1 MCSFNLKNVNTIR
14 LLSWLYILLYMIKR
28 RILFFHGEF
37 PAGGAE
43 RVTMDIADFVAQYG
57 YETYVIT
64 HQINSGSY
72 SNIKVIEFQGGG
84 DVDSQENADFI
95 IHTLNSLKIDI
106 FILPICLLSRLDFIK
121 SKVDSKLIFACH
133 STPFWEIT
141 ARLHRRRGRARGS
154 FFKMLEWGLLT
165 YPKIVWLKKY
175 DSFFINQ
182 YKFVYDQVDAFTV
195 LCEEYK
201 QILLNKMGVSLDEQK
216 VHVIYNSERQC
227 PNVNLNKKKQILFV
241 GRMSYYDKRVDRLL
255 DIWGMIYK
263 KVPDWELILV
273 GGGKELPLLQAKSQK
288 MKLQRIRFAGHSDHV
303 DDFYR
308 DASVL
313 CLTSAFE
320 GWPLCL
326 TEAQANGVV
335 PVAFD
340 CVAGIRQILSP
351 SSVNGCL
358 VPSFSLHKYAEMLLS
373 LLMDSEKLQKM
384 RNNVILKS
392 KEYSPEIVGQKW
404 LGLFESLL

>member
-1 MCSFNLKNVNTIR
+1 MCSFNLKNVNVVR
-14 LLSWLYILLYMIKR
+14 LLSCLYILLYMIKR
-28 RILFFHGEF
+28 RILFFHSEF

-175 DSFFINQ
+175 DSFFINP
-182 YKFVYDQVDAFTV
+182 
-195 LCEEYK
+195 
-201 QILLNKMGVSLDEQK
+201 QI
-216 VHVIYNSERQC
+216 
-227 PNVNLNKKKQILFV
+227 
-241 GRMSYYDKRVDRLL
+241 
-255 DIWGMIYK
+255 
-263 KVPDWELILV
+263 
-273 GGGKELPLLQAKSQK
+273 
-288 MKLQRIRFAGHSDHV
+288 
-303 DDFYR
+303 
-308 DASVL
+308 
-313 CLTSAFE
+313 
-320 GWPLCL
+320 
-326 TEAQANGVV
+326 
-335 PVAFD
+335 
-340 CVAGIRQILSP
+340 
-351 SSVNGCL
+351 
-358 VPSFSLHKYAEMLLS
+358 
-373 LLMDSEKLQKM
+373 
-384 RNNVILKS
+384 RN
-392 KEYSPEIVGQKW
+392 
-404 LGLFESLL
+404 

>member
-1 MCSFNLKNVNTIR
+1 M
-14 LLSWLYILLYMIKR
+14 
-28 RILFFHGEF
+28 
-37 PAGGAE
+37 
-43 RVTMDIADFVAQYG
+43 
-57 YETYVIT
+57 
-64 HQINSGSY
+64 
-72 SNIKVIEFQGGG
+72 
-84 DVDSQENADFI
+84 
-95 IHTLNSLKIDI
+95 
-106 FILPICLLSRLDFIK
+106 
-121 SKVDSKLIFACH
+121 
-133 STPFWEIT
+133 
-141 ARLHRRRGRARGS
+141 
-154 FFKMLEWGLLT
+154 
-165 YPKIVWLKKY
+165 
-175 DSFFINQ
+175 
-182 YKFVYDQVDAFTV
+182 
-195 LCEEYK
+195 
-201 QILLNKMGVSLDEQK
+201 
-216 VHVIYNSERQC
+216 
-227 PNVNLNKKKQILFV
+227 NKKKQILFV

-263 KVPDWELILV
+263 KVPAWELILV

-351 SSVNGCL
+351 SGVNGCL